1 MPAAIERANAVKLLA
16 QQAVRDE
23 EQEVRARL
31 FCVHAAARLLLVQDF
46 YAIVVVYVCFV
57 VGTGCTLNLKP

>member
-31 FCVHAAARLLLVQDF
+31 FYVHAAARFLLVQDF
-46 YAIVVVYVCFV
+46 YAIVVVCVCFV
-57 VGTGCTLNLKP
+57 VGTGCTLKP